1 MLSQLDIK
9 NFAIIEEIQM
19 TFDANM
25 STLIGET
32 GAGKSIIIDAL
43 SLLMGQR
50 ASSEM
55 VRSQANEAI
64 ITGLFEVEQHNYDK
78 VQRLLDGYN
87 IQLDDSQLIIQRR
100 LSQKGRNIIRVN
112 GELTTVSLLKE
123 LSPFLVNIHGQHDQQ
138 ILMNQLSHLSLLD
151 GYAKEQLA
159 EVKLA
164 YDKAFST
171 YQKLS
176 QKLDKITD
184 NAQQM
189 AQQVDILNFQINEIE
204 EADINL
210 EADQTLEE
218 ELERLSNFQSISDKI
233 YQLLAYLESDDQG
246 LVAMMNAVKSESD
259 ELTVYGTEF
268 KNLAQTIND
277 AYYSIDDANH
287 QLHTISDNFDFDEA
301 HYQYVYERVTQLLAL
316 QKKYGPTLEDVIAFR
331 DDAQKQL
338 DELFFSQDDIEA
350 IKQQRETVLQDV
362 KKFAAQLTDIR
373 SKQAKLLE
381 QEVKQQLKDLYM
393 DKAQFE
399 IRLSL
404 NQEFDKNGQD
414 SAVFYISSNTGENLQ
429 PLHKVASGGEQSRVI
444 LALKTIFSRAD
455 QVSTVIFD
463 EIDTGVS
470 GRVATAIGQK
480 MKQIA
485 QNQQVLV
492 ITHSPQIAALS
503 DYRYLIEKQVVE
515 GRTRTTIHKL
525 TLNDSIEAIAKM
537 IAGDSVTNPALENAK
552 ALLGL
557 TQ

>member
-9 NFAIIEEIQM
+9 NFAIIEEVQM
-19 TFDANM
+19 TFNANM

-55 VRSQANEAI
+55 VRSQASEAV
-64 ITGLFEVEQHNYDK
+64 ITGLFEVTHNRDK
-78 VQRLLDGYN
+78 IQQLLDGYN
-87 IQLDDSQLIIQRR
+87 IELDDNQLVIQRR
-100 LSQKGRNIIRVN
+100 ISQKGRNIIRVN

-138 ILMNQLSHLSLLD
+138 ILMNQMSHLSLLD
-151 GYAKEQLA
+151 SYAKD
-159 EVKLA
+159 KLA
-164 YDKAFST
+164 QVKEAYDTAFTT

-176 QKLDKITD
+176 RQLDKITD

-189 AQQVDILNFQINEIE
+189 AQQVDILNFQINEIDE
-204 EADINL
+204 L
-210 EADQTLEE
+210 EIDLESDQNLEE
-218 ELERLSNFQSISDKI
+218 ELEKLSNFQTISDKI

-246 LVAMMNAVKSESD
+246 LMTIMNAVKSESD
-259 ELTVYGTEF
+259 NLTIYGTEF

-301 HYQYVYERVTQLLAL
+301 HFQYVSERVTQLLNL
-316 QKKYGPTLEDVIAFR
+316 QKKYGPTLNDVLVFHEN
-331 DDAQKQL
+331 AQQQL

-350 IKQQRETVLQDV
+350 IKQQKEAVLQDV
-362 KKFAAQLTDIR
+362 KKYAAQLTDIR

-381 QEVKQQLKDLYM
+381 QEVKQQLNDLYM

-399 IRLSL
+399 IRFSL
-404 NQEFDKNGQD
+404 NAEFDKNGQD
-414 SAVFYISSNTGENLQ
+414 SAIFYISSNTGESLQ

-470 GRVATAIGQK
+470 GRVATAIGHK

-503 DYRYLIEKQVVE
+503 DYRYLIEKHVVNE
-515 GRTRTTIHKL
+515 RTKTMISN
-525 TLNDSIEAIAKM
+525 LNLDESITAIAKM
-537 IAGDSVTNPALENAK
+537 IAGDSVTNAALENAK

-557 TQ
+557 AE

>member
-9 NFAIIEEIQM
+9 NFAIIEEVQM
-19 TFDANM
+19 TFNANM

-55 VRSQANEAI
+55 VRSQASEAV
-64 ITGLFEVEQHNYDK
+64 ITGLFEVTHNRDK
-78 VQRLLDGYN
+78 IQQLLDGYN
-87 IQLDDSQLIIQRR
+87 IELDDNQLVIQRR
-100 LSQKGRNIIRVN
+100 ISQKGRNIIRVN

-138 ILMNQLSHLSLLD
+138 ILMNQMSHLSLLD
-151 GYAKEQLA
+151 SYAKD
-159 EVKLA
+159 KLA
-164 YDKAFST
+164 QVKEAYDTAFTT

-176 QKLDKITD
+176 RQLDKITD

-189 AQQVDILNFQINEIE
+189 AQQADILNFQINEIDE
-204 EADINL
+204 FEIDL
-210 EADQTLEE
+210 ESDQNLEE
-218 ELERLSNFQSISDKI
+218 ELEKLSNFQTISDKI

-246 LVAMMNAVKSESD
+246 LMTIMNAVKSESD
-259 ELTVYGTEF
+259 NLTIYGTEF

-301 HYQYVYERVTQLLAL
+301 HFQYVSERVTQLLNL
-316 QKKYGPTLEDVIAFR
+316 QKKYGPTLNDVLAFR
-331 DDAQKQL
+331 ENAQQQL

-350 IKQQRETVLQDV
+350 IKQQKEAVLQDV
-362 KKFAAQLTDIR
+362 KKYAAQLTDIR

-381 QEVKQQLKDLYM
+381 QEVKQQLNDLYM

-399 IRLSL
+399 IRFIL
-404 NQEFDKNGQD
+404 NAEFDKNGQD
-414 SAVFYISSNTGENLQ
+414 SAIFYISSNTGESLQ

-470 GRVATAIGQK
+470 GRVATAIGHK

-503 DYRYLIEKQVVE
+503 DYRYLIEKHVVNE
-515 GRTRTTIHKL
+515 RTKTMISN
-525 TLNDSIEAIAKM
+525 LNLDESITAIAKM
-537 IAGDSVTNPALENAK
+537 IAGDSVTNAALENAK

-557 TQ
+557 AE